1 LVRAFF
7 AITEVAGQGQV
18 VEVVGRE
25 MLPSYSVLSVLQN
38 GEQIHSIVVG
48 AGSTHSSDGTHT
60 SQRLQH
66 PMLAEA
72 SARFEEGQKVGVAG
86 QWRMPLARV

>member
-1 LVRAFF
+1 
-7 AITEVAGQGQV
+7 
-18 VEVVGRE
+18 

-72 SARFEEGQKVGVAG
+72 SARFEEVGVAG